1 MRTMFTAFLLLS
13 LSLAAHAADAPYAGT
28 WLLDV
33 PASRNLPEPMT
44 DGLKEWR
51 LEVQQN
57 ATDLTIG
64 VRIVRE
70 DGEIAATHKHKLDGT
85 PTPIETT
92 ARTSNGLVKVP
103 LTSIANIDA
112 SGAINLTLE
121 GEVGGGDAVMKT
133 TRRERLELSA
143 DGATL
148 TVHRK
153 DSMPNGEFELALVF
167 RKVQANL

>member
-1 MRTMFTAFLLLS
+1 MRTMFTALLLLS
-13 LSLAAHAADAPYAGT
+13 LSLGAHAADAPYAGT

-33 PASRNLPEPMT
+33 PASKLPEPMT

-64 VRIVRE
+64 VRILRE

-92 ARTSNGLVKVP
+92 ARTPNGLVKVP
-103 LTSIANIDA
+103 LTSIANVDA

-121 GEVGGGDAVMKT
+121 GEVRGGGEVMKT

-143 DGATL
+143 DGSTL

-153 DSMPNGEFELALVF
+153 DSMPNGEFEFALVF
-167 RKVQANL
+167 RKLQANL